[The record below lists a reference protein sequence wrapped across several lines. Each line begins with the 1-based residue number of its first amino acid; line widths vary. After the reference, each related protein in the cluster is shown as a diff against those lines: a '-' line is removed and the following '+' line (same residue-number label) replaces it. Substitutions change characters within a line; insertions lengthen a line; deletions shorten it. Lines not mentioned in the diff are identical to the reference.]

1 MADEKATL
9 REIHW
14 RHVFPWLAIFRT
26 FGVALDLKKMALGGL
41 GALTMTFGWF
51 LLASLFETVAG
62 GNEQVSAAAAE
73 VRGWP
78 WDRNEWHTFAVSD
91 NPAAIA
97 LLEELQKTGLPIS
110 AADYEKIGAVRFVE
124 DLERSGVRVTPSDRT
139 AIEAAFGVKKRF
151 VILNELQRSPLSTLW
166 QLGTNWRFVLKPVEV
181 LVRPFRDVFAR
192 RNEFV
197 STVFAL
203 VCGLWGALV
212 WAFFGGAITRIAA
225 VQFARDEKISLKES
239 VQFAASKFLSYGGAP
254 AIPLAFV
261 AFFAVLCLVGG
272 LISRIPGVGAIFAG
286 VLWILPLVAG
296 FVMAIILV
304 GWAVGW
310 PLMFSTISVEG
321 SDSFDALSRS
331 FAYIFQRPWH
341 YLFYAIVAAV
351 FGSLCSFFVVLFAD
365 LMIHMTQWA
374 VAWGGGDKLLGQ
386 LFFYAPDASGW
397 GSSTDPSVATPNGLN
412 KIGAICTGI
421 WLYLVFLLLVG
432 FVYSYFWSAST
443 IIYYL
448 LRRDVDNTE
457 MQEVFLEGEGDDMDI
472 PGEHA
477 APTSPVVSSG
487 EPPQTAG

>member
-1 MADEKATL
+1 MAEEKATL
-9 REIHW
+9 REVHW

-41 GALTMTFGWF
+41 GALTMFAGWV
-51 LLASLFETVAG
+51 LLANLFEAVAPN
-62 GNEQVSAAAAE
+62 NEQVRDAANE
-73 VRGWP
+73 IRHWP
-78 WDRNEWHTFAVSD
+78 WEKEQWASYSVSSD
-91 NPAAIA
+91 Q
-97 LLEELQKTGLPIS
+97 EVS
-110 AADYEKIGAVRFVE
+110 RFLTE
-124 DLERSGVRVTPSDRT
+124 SDRSLSP
-139 AIEAAFGVKKRF
+139 AMRHDLRLMVRERHSFDIV
-151 VILNELQRSPLSTLW
+151 NELLRDPFRTLW
-166 QLGTNWRFVLKPVEV
+166 QLGTNWRFVLKPVED
-181 LVRPFRDVFAR
+181 LVRPFRGVFSRA
-192 RNEFV
+192 NGIV
-197 STVFAL
+197 STVFTL

-254 AIPLAFV
+254 AIPLGFI
-261 AFFAVLCLVGG
+261 AFFALLCMVGG
-272 LISRIPGVGAIFAG
+272 FISWIIPGAGAIFAG
-286 VLWILPLVAG
+286 VLWVLPLVAG

-341 YLFYAIVAAV
+341 YLFYAILAAV

-365 LMIHMTQWA
+365 LLVHMTQWA
-374 VAWGGGDKLLGQ
+374 VAWGGGDKLASLLGQ
-386 LFFYAPDASGW
+386 LFYYAPDASGW
-397 GSSTDPSVATPNGLN
+397 GPQAGRPIDEPTGMRWF
-412 KIGAICTGI
+412 GAVCTGI
-421 WLYLVFLLLVG
+421 WLYLLFFLLVG

-443 IIYYL
+443 IIYCL

-457 MQEVFLEGEGDDMDI
+457 MQEVFLEGEADDLGM
-472 PGEHA
+472 PGEPT

-487 EPPQTAG
+487 EPPPTAG